1 MKHKFEQTIIDEV
14 DDYIIVKNIVKN
26 YSKFKYIELHKIV
39 NTEIDYINT
48 IVVRYYFN
56 DRLIIGNSNMKDILY
71 KPNILYQSDN
81 LQDAID
87 MLDKI
92 HNESTVKNGEEN

>member
-1 MKHKFEQTIIDEV
+1 MKHKFEQTVIDEV

-26 YSKFKYIELHKIV
+26 CNKFKYIELHEV
-39 NTEIDYINT
+39 VSTEVDYIHTNV
-48 IVVRYYFN
+48 IRYYFN
-56 DRLIIGNSNMKDILY
+56 DRLIVGNNMTDSLY

-81 LQDAID
+81 IQDAID

-92 HNESTVKNGEEN
+92 HKETPE

>member
-1 MKHKFEQTIIDEV
+1 MKRKFEQTVIDEV

-26 YSKFKYIELHKIV
+26 CNNFKYIELHKVID
-39 NTEIDYINT
+39 TEVDYINT
-48 IVVRYYFN
+48 FVIRYYFN
-56 DRLIIGNSNMKDILY
+56 DKLIIGDDIKDKLY

-81 LQDAID
+81 INDAIK

-92 HNESTVKNGEEN
+92 HNEKL

>member
-1 MKHKFEQTIIDEV
+1 MKHKFEQTVVDEV

-26 YSKFKYIELHKIV
+26 YNKFKYIELHKVV
-39 NTEIDYINT
+39 NTEVDYINT
-48 IVVRYYFN
+48 LVVRYYFN
-56 DRLIIGNSNMKDILY
+56 DRLIIGDNDMMKDCLY

-92 HNESTVKNGEEN
+92 HNKINHEQLK